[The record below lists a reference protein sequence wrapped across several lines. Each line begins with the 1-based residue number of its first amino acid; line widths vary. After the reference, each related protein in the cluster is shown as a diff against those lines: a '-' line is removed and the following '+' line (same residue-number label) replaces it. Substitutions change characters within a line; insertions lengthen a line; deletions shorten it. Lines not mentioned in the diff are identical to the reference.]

1 MTKKCKS
8 CNTKL
13 PAARVKLNY
22 STCVG
27 CSDVEAYGFVN
38 VIVHKTGNSVQPLP
52 KSQADAINKIGDR
65 KRFGTILK
73 GGSKT
78 STYNP
83 KNTRFGCS
91 TTFVGSDGMYDVI
104 GSEAMKLFD
113 NRGKDAVLSF
123 IDKAVRNCDI
133 NLRQA
138 NQLKLIFNTL
148 S

>member
-22 STCVG
+22 STCVE
-27 CSDVEAYGFVN
+27 CSSVEAYGFVN

-73 GGSKT
+73 GGSKN
-78 STYNP
+78 SSYNP
-83 KNTRFGCS
+83 KNTKFGCS
-91 TTFVGSDGMYDVI
+91 TVFVGSEGMFEQI
-104 GSEAMKLFD
+104 GSEAMKIYD
-113 NRGKDAVLSF
+113 NRGKDAVLLF
-123 IDKAVRNCDI
+123 IEKSVRNCDI
-133 NLRQA
+133 SPRQA
-138 NQLKLIFNTL
+138 NQLKLIVNNL
-148 S
+148 I